1 MIPCRYHRNKT
12 TQGILFSEMP
22 HRTLLVVTVP
32 PTTLRI
38 SSEVFA
44 RMQIITKIKPTVLT
58 QDDDTSHSHEF

>member
-1 MIPCRYHRNKT
+1 MIPCRYHRKKT
-12 TQGILFSEMP
+12 TWDILFYEMP
-22 HRTLLVVTVP
+22 QRTLLIVTAP

-58 QDDDTSHSHEF
+58 QDDDTSHSHKL

>member
-1 MIPCRYHRNKT
+1 MIPCSNHRKKAT
-12 TQGILFSEMP
+12 WGILFSEMP
-22 HRTLLVVTVP
+22 HRTLFVVTVP

-58 QDDDTSHSHEF
+58 QDDDTSQS

>member
-1 MIPCRYHRNKT
+1 MIPCRYHRKKT
-12 TQGILFSEMP
+12 TQGILFSEMS

-44 RMQIITKIKPTVLT
+44 RMQIITKIKTYCT
-58 QDDDTSHSHEF
+58 HTR